1 MKTYGSSFCK
11 ALAVFAV
18 LVLSSTST
26 STSANE
32 KDVAD
37 FYNGKTIQILVG
49 YSAGG
54 GYDAYARTLARHFS
68 KHMAGNP
75 SVIAK
80 NVPGAGSLVLM
91 NQIANTLP
99 QDGTVFGAVNSGM
112 AYEPLFGNDKAQ
124 FDVNEVNWIG
134 NLNVE
139 VALGMARKDSGIEKL
154 EDLKTKRMT
163 MGSTGAG
170 ANSNVIPRVL
180 ASLFD
185 LNITVIAGYPGA
197 NDVRLAMERG
207 EVQGI
212 GTLLLSSTK
221 ATAPEWLEEG
231 SDYNVIYQVADQRHP
246 ELPDVTL
253 VSDLAKTERER
264 QTINLLI
271 ARLKMG
277 RPYVAPPGIPQER
290 VTALRNAMAETV
302 KDSEF
307 LADLKNQN
315 LPVTFVPGDEM
326 QGYFREVYQYPQ
338 DVVDVVKDAMK

>member
-1 MKTYGSSFCK
+1 MMKTYGSSFCK

-124 FDVNEVNWIG
+124 F
-134 NLNVE
+134 
-139 VALGMARKDSGIEKL
+139 

>member
-1 MKTYGSSFCK
+1 MKIYRKSICA
-11 ALAVFAV
+11 ALAAFVAFI
-18 LVLSSTST
+18 LSVGNV
-26 STSANE
+26 SADE
-32 KDVAD
+32 KVAA
-37 FYNGKTIQILVG
+37 FYKGKTIQVLIG

-54 GYDAYARTLARHFS
+54 GYDAYARTLARHLS

-75 SVIAK
+75 NVVAK

-91 NQIANTLP
+91 NQLANALP
-99 QDGTVFGAVNSGM
+99 RDGTVFGAVNSGM
-112 AYEPLFGNDKAQ
+112 AYEPMFGNDKAQ
-124 FDVNEVNWIG
+124 FDVNEMNWIG

-154 EDLKTKRMT
+154 EDLKTASMT

-180 ASLFD
+180 AKMFG
-185 LNITVIAGYPGA
+185 LNINVIAGYPGA

-221 ATAPEWLEEG
+221 ATAPEWLEED
-231 SDYNVIYQVADQRHP
+231 SDYNVIYQVADERHP
-246 ELPDVTL
+246 ELPNVTL
-253 VSDLAKTERER
+253 ATDLAQTERER
-264 QTINLLI
+264 QVVNLLI

-277 RPYVAPPGIPQER
+277 RPYVAPPSIPAER
-290 VTALRNAMAETV
+290 VAALRVAMAETV
-302 KDSEF
+302 KDPEF
-307 LADLKNQN
+307 LEDLQSQN
-315 LPVTFVPGDEM
+315 LPVTFIPGGEM
-326 QGYFREVYQYPQ
+326 QEYFREVYQYPK